1 MALEDDC
8 VGLQQ
13 IAAVITAEAELC
25 ALISSEV
32 NGAWNNELQQLTA
45 VTMAAGIAQAYQLVR
60 VPCSWKPSGLNRR
73 PHWSA
78 DPL

>member
-60 VPCSWKPSGLNRR
+60 VVQLEAIRLEQEASLVS
-73 PHWSA
+73 
-78 DPL
+78 

>member
-60 VPCSWKPSGLNRR
+60 VVQLEAIRLEQEAALVS
-73 PHWSA
+73 
-78 DPL
+78 

>member
-1 MALEDDC
+1 MALGDDC
-8 VGLQQ
+8 AGLQQ

-60 VPCSWKPSGLNRR
+60 ALQLECLELETAN
-73 PHWSA
+73 A
-78 DPL
+78 MAEA

>member
-1 MALEDDC
+1 MALGDDF

-60 VPCSWKPSGLNRR
+60 ALQLEAIRLEQEAALVS
-73 PHWSA
+73 
-78 DPL
+78 